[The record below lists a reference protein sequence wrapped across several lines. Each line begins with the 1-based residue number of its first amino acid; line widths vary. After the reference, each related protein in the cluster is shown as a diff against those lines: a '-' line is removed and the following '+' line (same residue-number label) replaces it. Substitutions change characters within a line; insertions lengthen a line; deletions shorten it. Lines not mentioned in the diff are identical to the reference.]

1 MQLRQVAEKVARDE
15 IEGQRQAMVALLAEL
30 EVYSTALAD
39 IDRKMSNDLG
49 VLLSGM
55 LQMIFPSASFRFA
68 VYRANADKVWAI
80 PDDRIR
86 RTVIAIYAELDL
98 FFSLLDRNSA
108 IAEGIRDDSM
118 PSSQISEKLLGL
130 YPVIRQQLDKLLPQV
145 KKLRE
150 DLAAQV
156 IVVAASLN
164 K

>member
-1 MQLRQVAEKVARDE
+1 MVSSLGAIGAIFAAWLGIHLQLRQVAEKVARDE

-98 FFSLLDRNSA
+98 FFLFLIA
-108 IAEGIRDDSM
+108 IAR
-118 PSSQISEKLLGL
+118 SQ
-130 YPVIRQQLDKLLPQV
+130 
-145 KKLRE
+145 RE
-150 DLAAQV
+150 FAMTPCRAAKYRRNFS
-156 IVVAASLN
+156 ACTL
-164 K
+164 